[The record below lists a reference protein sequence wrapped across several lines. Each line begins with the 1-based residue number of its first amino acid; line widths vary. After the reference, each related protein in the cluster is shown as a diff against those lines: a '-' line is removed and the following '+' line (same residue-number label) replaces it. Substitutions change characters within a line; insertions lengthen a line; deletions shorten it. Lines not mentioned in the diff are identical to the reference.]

1 MILANSKSNLFLLGN
16 GGHAGV
22 ILDMLTEI
30 GVNVSA
36 VYSPV
41 APVNSTLFADI
52 EHRTSDQDIL
62 RYDPENTFLIN
73 GIGMLPN
80 KDIRRNVFNRFNNH
94 GYRFI
99 SVISPTAK
107 ISKHAIIG
115 EGVQI
120 FHNVTVQAG
129 CKIGDH
135 TILNT
140 GVIVEHDC
148 TIGSHNHFAPG
159 TTICGGV
166 ETCENVFIGAGA
178 TILPNRKISASTVVR
193 AQCVL

>member
-1 MILANSKSNLFLLGN
+1 MGKKASRDYYSGEMLDDLANSKSNLFLLGN

-120 FHNVTVQAG
+120 F
-129 CKIGDH
+129 IM
-135 TILNT
+135 LL
-140 GVIVEHDC
+140 
-148 TIGSHNHFAPG
+148 SRP
-159 TTICGGV
+159 
-166 ETCENVFIGAGA
+166 
-178 TILPNRKISASTVVR
+178 VVR
-193 AQCVL
+193 LVTIQY